1 MDINC
6 LKDPVV
12 EEIGKAKDKSPA
24 QVILRW
30 HVQRGTIPLVKTTKE
45 ERLTENISIYDWEL
59 TDEEM
64 KKIDGLDKDARLYN
78 PKFIKDFDWNNMPFY
93 N

>member
-1 MDINC
+1 MNA
-6 LKDPVV
+6 LSDPVIA
-12 EEIGKAKDKSPA
+12 ELATAKGKSPA

-45 ERLTENISIYDWEL
+45 ARLTENISVYDWEL

-64 KKIDGLDKDARLYN
+64 KKIDDLDRDMRLYN